1 MYTPHFVYSPI
12 NGHLGFPFLAIV
24 NNAVQASY
32 KYLLDFLLSILLGL
46 YPEME
51 LLGHMVIL
59 CLIFSETIMPFF
71 TVPAHFMLLPTMHR
85 GSNFST
91 SLPTFLSFFFFFLNY
106 SHLNGCE
113 VVSHCGFGLC
123 FSD

>member
-12 NGHLGFPFLAIV
+12 NGHLGFPFWAIV

-46 YPEME
+46 CPEME

-59 CLIFSETIMPFF
+59 CLVFSETIMPFF
-71 TVPAHFMLLPTMHR
+71 TVAAHFMLLPTMHR

-91 SLPTFLSFFFFFLNY
+91 SLPTFLSFFVFFF
-106 SHLNGCE
+106 
-113 VVSHCGFGLC
+113 
-123 FSD
+123 